1 MTYKKERGMGMELKI
16 PENFFVGSSNVRSS
30 DRRQLIKQ
38 EAVWKVSGIPGQIFQ
53 FLISTIKWE
62 AM

>member
-16 PENFFVGSSNVRSS
+16 PENFFVGAAMSGP
-30 DRRQLIKQ
+30 QTEGAYKTG
-38 EAVWKVSGIPGQIFQ
+38 AVWKVSGIPGQIFQ

>member
-16 PENFFVGSSNVRSS
+16 PENFFVG
-30 DRRQLIKQ
+30 
-38 EAVWKVSGIPGQIFQ
+38 AAMSGPQT

>member
-1 MTYKKERGMGMELKI
+1 MELKI
-16 PENFFVGSSNVRSS
+16 PENFFVGAAMSGP
-30 DRRQLIKQ
+30 QTEGAYKQ